1 MSKIIIDFF
10 MYIFEATLLWYYGN
24 SVFISKYSKSVCYIS
39 SILIHILLGLIY
51 QLGIVY
57 LNAILLVTLYCA
69 FFVILYQNKISS
81 SIFHAVIFIIVMF
94 ASEILVMGIGSFFYS
109 DFNAMDK
116 ELSAYI
122 YVIISSKIL
131 YFIIIMAIM
140 KIAQKNKSENQND
153 KYFWALFILPFSS
166 ILMILSFRYMA
177 YDTVL
182 STEMNTMWIVSSILV
197 LFSNIVV
204 FIIYEYSQKNAAE
217 LYDLKAANIQE
228 EQDKKYYDLIES
240 SNNEMRGFAHDIKNH
255 LIQISNIEKPEEV
268 RLYIDSLVN
277 EVDKFSYTGIS
288 KNKMLDLII
297 SKYIRICERKS
308 IKFEVDTKTSNLT
321 YINDVDLS
329 TLMNNLLDNAIE
341 SAAKSKGGFV
351 QLRIFSRNAQFD
363 GIIIRNTC
371 IQEPKEVNGKLQT
384 TKRNK
389 KLHGLGISNINRIIK
404 KYNAVYDWK
413 YDSDNNVFETDIA
426 LKKQ

>member
-10 MYIFEATLLWYYGN
+10 MYIFEATLLWHYGN
-24 SVFISKYSKSVCYIS
+24 SVFGTKYSKSVCYIF
-39 SILIHILLGLIY
+39 SIFIHIVLGLVY
-51 QLGIVY
+51 QLSIVY
-57 LNAILLVTLYCA
+57 LNAILLVVLYCA
-69 FFVILYQNKISS
+69 FFVVLYQNKIRSS
-81 SIFHAVIFIIVMF
+81 FFHSVIFIIVMF

-122 YVIISSKIL
+122 YVIISSKML

-140 KIAQKNKSENQND
+140 KVAQKSKSENHNN

-177 YDTVL
+177 YDTIL

-217 LYDLKAANIQE
+217 LYDLKSANIQE

-308 IKFEVDTKTSNLT
+308 IKFEVDAKTANLT

-329 TLMNNLLDNAIE
+329 TLMNNLLDNAVE
-341 SAAKSKGGFV
+341 SADKSKGGFV
-351 QLRIFSRNAQFD
+351 QLRIFSRNEQFD
-363 GIIIRNTC
+363 GLVIRNTC

-389 KLHGLGISNINRIIK
+389 KLHGIGISNINRVIK

-413 YDSDNNVFETDIA
+413 YDPDNNVFETDIA
-426 LKKQ
+426 FRKL